1 MKENEVEGQSFII
14 ATTSFFRWGK
24 THNKYEIEDLGELKL
39 PIFDTEKR
47 EFIGW
52 HGTGERIMTCSCYSY

>member
-1 MKENEVEGQSFII
+1 MAKQYFVMAFLGKIYEKCEV
-14 ATTSFFRWGK
+14 
-24 THNKYEIEDLGELKL
+24 EDLGELKI

-52 HGTGERIMTCSCYSY
+52 HGTGERIMTCSHHSYQEA